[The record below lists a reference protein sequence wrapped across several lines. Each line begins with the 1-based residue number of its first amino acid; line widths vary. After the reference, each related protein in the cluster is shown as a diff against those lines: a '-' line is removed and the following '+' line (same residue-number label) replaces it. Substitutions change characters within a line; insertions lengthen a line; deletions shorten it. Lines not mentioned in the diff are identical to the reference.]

1 MAKVIL
7 RADVDDL
14 GKRGDI
20 LDVSDGFARNYL
32 VPKGLAMKAT
42 VGAETQA
49 GRMRKARDLRDAQ
62 DRSAAQQVA
71 STLVP
76 KVITIAARAG
86 AEGRLFGSVTGGDI
100 VAAVEDQAGVRL
112 DRKQLRLDEPI
123 KTLGTHS
130 VPVKLH
136 ADVEFPVTIEVSAD

>member
-7 RADVDDL
+7 RADVSDL

-20 LDVSDGFARNYL
+20 LDVSDGYARNYL

-76 KVITIAARAG
+76 KVITISARAG

-112 DRKQLRLDEPI
+112 DRKQLKLDEPI
-123 KTLGTHS
+123 KSLGTHS

-136 ADVEFPVTIEVSAD
+136 TDVEFPVTIEVSAD

>member
-20 LDVSDGFARNYL
+20 LDVADGYARNYL
-32 VPKGLAMKAT
+32 VPKGLAMKASS
-42 VGAETQA
+42 GAESQA
-49 GRMRKARDLRDAQ
+49 GRMRRARDLRDAQ
-62 DRSAAQQVA
+62 DRAAAEQVA

-76 KVITIAARAG
+76 KVISLAARAG
-86 AEGRLFGSVTGGDI
+86 SEGKLFGSVTAADI
-100 VAAVEDQAGVRL
+100 VSAVEDQAGVRL

-136 ADVEFPVTIEVSAD
+136 SDVEFPITVDVSAD

>member
-7 RADVDDL
+7 RADVEDL

-20 LDVSDGFARNYL
+20 LDVADGDARNYL

-42 VGAETQA
+42 VGAESQA
-49 GRMRKARDLRDAQ
+49 GRMRRARDLRDAQ
-62 DRSAAQQVA
+62 DRAAAEQVA

-76 KVITIAARAG
+76 KVITMAARAG
-86 AEGRLFGSVTGGDI
+86 SEGKLFGSVTAADI
-100 VAAVEDQAGVRL
+100 VAAVETQAGVRL

-136 ADVEFPVTIEVSAD
+136 SDVEFPITVDVSAD